1 MFAMRTTLT
10 IDDDV
15 MDRLKREARRA
26 KLSFKA
32 TLNHAL
38 RLGIDRLQ
46 PPARRRAFRQR
57 TFRMGYPPGSRMDK
71 ALQLAALLEDEE
83 VARKLAF
90 GK

>member
-1 MFAMRTTLT
+1 MFAVRTTLT

-15 MDRLKREARRA
+15 MDRLKREAKRA

-46 PPARRRAFRQR
+46 PPA
-57 TFRMGYPPGSRMDK
+57 PG
-71 ALQLAALLEDEE
+71 
-83 VARKLAF
+83 
-90 GK
+90 